1 MLPLVSPHGSASMA
15 RLSHHCR
22 CSSGALL
29 GPLFLRAALAI
40 TFIWAGLG
48 KVIPLMPLD
57 SSQAALLTSMGVS
70 IPVAP
75 GVISTPAS
83 ATAPD
88 PDVLT
93 KPLPPPDPTPI
104 RPAPSEADSPI
115 APTPAE
121 RAVNPGSSPLP
132 FTQQVTPPAASA
144 PRSSEPPAA
153 ELAPRATEIEVRRM
167 WGLALRL
174 HASAH
179 PAADGS
185 GKVPMKLWP
194 EFLGKGNWPRYFAI
208 AVVIAELAGGVLVA
222 IGLFTR
228 LGAFLLIGVMVGAIW
243 LDQLGPAMQVG
254 NTTLLILPGYG
265 VWDIAAWRPLLW
277 QFSLFCSACAL
288 ALLGAGVPSLDRAL
302 GFMKGRGDDDDL

>member
-1 MLPLVSPHGSASMA
+1 MA
-15 RLSHHCR
+15 RLSHECR
-22 CSSGALL
+22 GSTGASL

-57 SSQAALLTSMGVS
+57 SSQAALLASMGVS
-70 IPVAP
+70 IPVAAGTTAGP
-75 GVISTPAS
+75 ATP
-83 ATAPD
+83 TPD
-88 PDVLT
+88 PDALT
-93 KPLPPPDPTPI
+93 KPLPPPDSEPLS
-104 RPAPSEADSPI
+104 PASPSPDSPI

-121 RAVNPGSSPLP
+121 RAVNPGPRPLP
-132 FTQQVTPPAASA
+132 STGPITPPAEPAPSSA
-144 PRSSEPPAA
+144 ERPAA
-153 ELAPRATEIEVRRM
+153 ELTSPPTEIKVRRM
-167 WGLALRL
+167 WGLALRI

-179 PAADGS
+179 PVADSS
-185 GKVPMKLWP
+185 GKAPMKLWP

-228 LGAFLLIGVMVGAIW
+228 LGAFLLLGVMVGAIW
-243 LDQLGPAMQVG
+243 LDQIGPAMQGG
-254 NTTLLILPGYG
+254 NTKLLILPGHG
-265 VWDIAAWRPLLW
+265 IWDIAAWRPLLW
-277 QFSLFCSACAL
+277 QFSLLCSACAL